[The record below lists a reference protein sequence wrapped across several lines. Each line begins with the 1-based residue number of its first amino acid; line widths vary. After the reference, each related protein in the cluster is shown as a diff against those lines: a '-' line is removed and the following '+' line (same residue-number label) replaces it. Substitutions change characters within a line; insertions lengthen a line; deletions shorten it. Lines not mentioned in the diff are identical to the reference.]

1 VTARGKCPFGGEP
14 ARRWLLPKGYSRHPG
29 EPAGG
34 LGYVSGHSAAA
45 VALATVASPYLGRR
59 SRRVAWALA
68 LAVWPTIRPGWWT
81 LRRFRA

>member
-1 VTARGKCPFGGEP
+1 MTARGKCPFGGEP
-14 ARRWLLPKGYSRHPG
+14 GPPVATAEGLLHPG

-34 LGYVSGHSAAA
+34 LGYVSGHSAVA

-59 SRRVAWALA
+59 SRRVAWARA

>member
-1 VTARGKCPFGGEP
+1 VRPFRRRAGP
-14 ARRWLLPKGYSRHPG
+14 AGVDDVHILG

-34 LGYVSGHSAAA
+34 LGYVAGNSAVA

-68 LAVWPTIRPGWWT
+68 PAVANYSPWMVDAPEVSRLMNRGLP
-81 LRRFRA
+81 R